1 MLYPE
6 ANIEYL
12 FTGDFDMPLGF
23 LKKIFTRYSKISSEF
38 IEELEET
45 LIEADVGMQVTE
57 QIIDEIKRKKVA
69 SLEEAREI
77 IKTIISDIIIEGEII
92 KGEGLK
98 VIIFCGVNGVGKTTS
113 IAKLAN
119 YLRNHGYKIKLAA
132 GDTFRAAGIEQLEV
146 WAERLKLPVIKQ
158 QQGADPGAVVY
169 DAISSA
175 LSDNDDYLIVDTA
188 GRMHTRED
196 LMREME
202 KIYKVAQKRI
212 PQQNIEN
219 LVVIDA
225 TTGQN
230 GFNQVSMF
238 NQYLNITG
246 IFLAKFDSSFKAGI
260 ILRISKE
267 LRIPI
272 KFIGTG
278 EKLEDISEFN
288 KTIFIEKLFE

>member
-1 MLYPE
+1 LLYPE

-38 IEELEET
+38 IEKLEET

-77 IKTIISDIIIEGEII
+77 IKAIISDIIIEGEII
-92 KGEGLK
+92 KREGLK

>member
-1 MLYPE
+1 
-6 ANIEYL
+6 
-12 FTGDFDMPLGF
+12 MPLGF